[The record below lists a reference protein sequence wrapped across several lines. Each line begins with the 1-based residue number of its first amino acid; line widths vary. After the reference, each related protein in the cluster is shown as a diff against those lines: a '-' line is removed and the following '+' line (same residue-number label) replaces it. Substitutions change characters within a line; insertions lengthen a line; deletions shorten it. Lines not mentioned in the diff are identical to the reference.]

1 MFKFCNVRFCSRVA
15 MVVYAD
21 FEALVKQT
29 DLDHPTRGHKSFDYE
44 TQTPCL
50 VGFKVISLFPELEGD
65 YQSYVGEDCV
75 EWFLQQMFDLQQKAF
90 EI

>member
-1 MFKFCNVRFCSRVA
+1 MIIFDVRFCSRVA

-44 TQTPCL
+44 TQRP
-50 VGFKVISLFPELEGD
+50 
-65 YQSYVGEDCV
+65 
-75 EWFLQQMFDLQQKAF
+75 
-90 EI
+90 